1 MGILIKNKK
10 LQKDIGKVR
19 SFSLL
24 VEKRLEKI
32 QKSDEN
38 KVSDLTAEELQD
50 FNKILQITDYLLC
63 KYEHKKE
70 VHSLL
75 KDFVSMVHVS
85 TESLDLLN
93 DNIDELVFAV
103 DGTIQR
109 IKEMQT
115 SVAGTFNIGSVLN
128 SEKSPSPKRV
138 EII

>member
-93 DNIDELVFAV
+93 DNIDELVFAA